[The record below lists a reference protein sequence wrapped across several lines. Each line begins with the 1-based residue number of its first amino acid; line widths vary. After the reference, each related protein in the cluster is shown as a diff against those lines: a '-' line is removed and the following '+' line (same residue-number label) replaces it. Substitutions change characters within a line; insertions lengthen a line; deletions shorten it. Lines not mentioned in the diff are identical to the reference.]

1 MIFYTAQNKAVFQA
15 GSLYLDGRNCD
26 FCLRVDD
33 IEKHSSM
40 AGLSGIY
47 LAYCECQR
55 RGGSEKMNIAAAFT
69 NGDADNLMVGRN
81 GIFYD
86 RRGQDWDATIVK
98 IVEHPISV
106 RQAFW
111 YPYKRIGKMIG
122 EQIEKVASAREKS
135 VQDQAAAGIVD
146 ISKKRKQVNHPRQRP
161 SM

>member
-1 MIFYTAQNKAVFQA
+1 CSSDLINTLLQKDQSLASASDAIDSVEKLIRYQQNLFQLLNNFVSFRDFYTARNKAIFQA

-69 NGDADNLMVGRN
+69 NGDADNL
-81 GIFYD
+81 ID
-86 RRGQDWDATIVK
+86 R
-98 IVEHPISV
+98 
-106 RQAFW
+106 
-111 YPYKRIGKMIG
+111 
-122 EQIEKVASAREKS
+122 KS
-135 VQDQAAAGIVD
+135 VV
-146 ISKKRKQVNHPRQRP
+146 
-161 SM
+161 